1 MKISII
7 AEGSTKW
14 NRFIGKWGVSFLIG
28 ENLLFDT
35 FAKASFLLKNI
46 KKMEINIHNIKNIII
61 SHEHWDHTN
70 GLWHLLSV
78 NPGANVYICPSF
90 TQKFKKLVRSYKV
103 PCHEIQEL
111 TKIDEDIYVT
121 GEIGGEYH
129 GKYMPEQAL
138 IIKTQNGLV
147 VITGC
152 AHPGIIKILEE
163 VKRNFGESI
172 YMVMGGFHLA
182 NKKEEDIISIVKRF
196 KQMNI
201 KKAAPCHCTG
211 DNAIKLF
218 AREYG
223 GNFIEAKAFMKINL

>member
-14 NRFIGKWGVSFLIG
+14 EGFIGKWGVSFLIG

-35 FAKASFLLKNI
+35 FGRVSFLLKNI
-46 KKMEINIHNIKNIII
+46 KKMGINIHNIKNIVI
-61 SHEHWDHTN
+61 SHEHWDHIN
-70 GLWHLLSV
+70 GLWHLLTV
-78 NPGANVYICPSF
+78 NPGTIVYICPSF
-90 TQKFKKLVRSYKV
+90 IQKFKDLVRSYKV
-103 PCHEIQEL
+103 SCHEIQKL
-111 TKIDEDIYVT
+111 TKIYEDIYVT

-163 VKRNFGESI
+163 VKRNFDESI
-172 YMVMGGFHLA
+172 YMVMGGFHLM
-182 NKKEEDIISIVKRF
+182 NKEEEAVTSIIEKFR
-196 KQMNI
+196 QMNI
-201 KKAAPCHCTG
+201 EKVAPMHCTG
-211 DNAIKLF
+211 QKAVELF
-218 AREYG
+218 AKEYG
-223 GNFIEAKAFMKINL
+223 NNFIEAKAGMVIEV